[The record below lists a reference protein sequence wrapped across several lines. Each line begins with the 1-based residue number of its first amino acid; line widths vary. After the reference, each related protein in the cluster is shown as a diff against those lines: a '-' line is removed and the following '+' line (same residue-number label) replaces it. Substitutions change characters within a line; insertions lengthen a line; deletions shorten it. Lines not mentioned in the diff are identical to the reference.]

1 MNKNSNQKIITQ
13 ILCVAWLIFTIFP
26 LYWIFVTS
34 FKSPIAVTG
43 GPTYLPW
50 IDFEPTLNAW
60 SDAFSGSRGDFF
72 ATFFNSVWISI
83 AASLIA
89 VVFGSMAA
97 YALVRFQFRVKLLAG
112 IIFASCGMGSYL
124 LAKEIFDWKDTTSMG
139 FAFLCALIL
148 SVISNRL
155 PLPGPVLK
163 NNDVVFW
170 FVSQRMMPPIVS
182 AFALY
187 MLYSKIGKDSGIRL
201 LDSFA
206 GLTLCYVAFSLPL
219 VVWLMRDF
227 FESLPVEV
235 EEAALVDDVPR
246 WRIFLEIVIP
256 MAKPGLVA
264 VTMITIGFVWNEF
277 LFALILTTGDWQ
289 TLPVLLS
296 GQNSYRGDE
305 WWAIAVANII
315 AIAPMLII
323 TILLGRMMRSGLML
337 GSIR

>member
-1 MNKNSNQKIITQ
+1 MNENSNQKIITQ
-13 ILCVAWLIFTIFP
+13 ILCIAWLIFTLFP

-112 IIFASCGMGSYL
+112 IVFASCGMGSYL
-124 LAKEIFDWKDTTSMG
+124 LAKEIFDWKDTTSMC

-148 SVISNRL
+148 SVVSNRL

>member
-13 ILCVAWLIFTIFP
+13 ILCIAWLIFTLFP

-112 IIFASCGMGSYL
+112 IVFASCGMGSYL

-155 PLPGPVLK
+155 RLPGPVLK

-315 AIAPMLII
+315 AIVPMLII

>member
-1 MNKNSNQKIITQ
+1 M
-13 ILCVAWLIFTIFP
+13 
-26 LYWIFVTS
+26 
-34 FKSPIAVTG
+34 
-43 GPTYLPW
+43 
-50 IDFEPTLNAW
+50 
-60 SDAFSGSRGDFF
+60 
-72 ATFFNSVWISI
+72 
-83 AASLIA
+83 
-89 VVFGSMAA
+89 
-97 YALVRFQFRVKLLAG
+97 
-112 IIFASCGMGSYL
+112 SCYL

-148 SVISNRL
+148 SVTSNRL
-155 PLPGPVLK
+155 PLPGPILR

-187 MLYSKIGKDSGIRL
+187 MLYSKIGKDSGVRL

-227 FESLPVEV
+227 FESLPIEV

>member
-13 ILCVAWLIFTIFP
+13 ILCITWLIFTLFP

-60 SDAFSGSRGDFF
+60 HDAFSGSRGDFF
-72 ATFFNSVWISI
+72 ATFFNSVWISV

-97 YALVRFQFRVKLLAG
+97 YALVRFTFKVRLLAG
-112 IIFASCGMGSYL
+112 VVFAASGMSCYI

-139 FAFLCALIL
+139 FAFLCALTL
-148 SVISNRL
+148 SVTSNRL
-155 PLPGPVLK
+155 PLPGPILR

-227 FESLPVEV
+227 FESLPIEV

>member
-1 MNKNSNQKIITQ
+1 MNKSSNQKIITQ
-13 ILCVAWLIFTIFP
+13 ILCIAWLIFTLFP

-112 IIFASCGMGSYL
+112 IVFASCGMGSYL

-163 NNDVVFW
+163 NNDVVFC

>member
-13 ILCVAWLIFTIFP
+13 ILCIAWLIFTLFP

-60 SDAFSGSRGDFF
+60 HDAFSGSRGDFF
-72 ATFFNSVWISI
+72 ATFFNSVWISV

-97 YALVRFQFRVKLLAG
+97 YALVRFTFKVRLLAG
-112 IIFASCGMGSYL
+112 VVFAASGMSCYI

-155 PLPGPVLK
+155 PLPGPILR

-187 MLYSKIGKDSGIRL
+187 MLYSKIGKDSGVRL

-227 FESLPVEV
+227 FESLPIEV

-246 WRIFLEIVIP
+246 WRIFIEIVIP

>member
-1 MNKNSNQKIITQ
+1 MNKNSSQKIITQ
-13 ILCVAWLIFTIFP
+13 ILCIAWLIFTLFP

-50 IDFEPTLNAW
+50 IDYEPTLNAW

-112 IIFASCGMGSYL
+112 IVFASCGMGSYL

>member
-13 ILCVAWLIFTIFP
+13 ILCIVWLIFTLFP

-112 IIFASCGMGSYL
+112 IVFASCGMGSYL

-148 SVISNRL
+148 SVVSNRL

-246 WRIFLEIVIP
+246 WRIFLEIVVP

>member
-13 ILCVAWLIFTIFP
+13 ILSIAWLIFTLFP

-112 IIFASCGMGSYL
+112 IVFASCGMGSYL

-246 WRIFLEIVIP
+246 WRIFLEIVVP

>member
-1 MNKNSNQKIITQ
+1 MNKSSNQKIITQ
-13 ILCVAWLIFTIFP
+13 ILCIAWLIFTLFP

-60 SDAFSGSRGDFF
+60 GDAFSGSRGDFF

-112 IIFASCGMGSYL
+112 IVFASCGMGSYL

>member
-1 MNKNSNQKIITQ
+1 MNENSNQKIITQ
-13 ILCVAWLIFTIFP
+13 ILCIAWLIFTIFP

-112 IIFASCGMGSYL
+112 IVFASCGMGSYL

>member
-1 MNKNSNQKIITQ
+1 MNKNSNQKILTQ
-13 ILCVAWLIFTIFP
+13 VLCIAWLIFTLFP

-112 IIFASCGMGSYL
+112 IVFASCGMGSYL

>member
-1 MNKNSNQKIITQ
+1 MNKKSNQKIITQ

-112 IIFASCGMGSYL
+112 IVFASCGMGSYL

>member
-112 IIFASCGMGSYL
+112 IVFATCGMGSYL

-201 LDSFA
+201 LDRFA

-246 WRIFLEIVIP
+246 WRIFLEIVVP

>member
-1 MNKNSNQKIITQ
+1 MNKYSNQKIITQ
-13 ILCVAWLIFTIFP
+13 ILCIAWLIFTLFP

-43 GPTYLPW
+43 GPTYLAW

-112 IIFASCGMGSYL
+112 IVFASCGMGSYL

-148 SVISNRL
+148 SIISNRL

-264 VTMITIGFVWNEF
+264 VTMITVGFVWNEF

>member
-1 MNKNSNQKIITQ
+1 MNKSSNQKIITQ
-13 ILCVAWLIFTIFP
+13 ILCIAWLIFTLFP

-97 YALVRFQFRVKLLAG
+97 YALVRFQFKVKLLAG
-112 IIFASCGMGSYL
+112 IVFASCGMGSYL

>member
-1 MNKNSNQKIITQ
+1 
-13 ILCVAWLIFTIFP
+13 
-26 LYWIFVTS
+26 
-34 FKSPIAVTG
+34 
-43 GPTYLPW
+43 
-50 IDFEPTLNAW
+50 
-60 SDAFSGSRGDFF
+60 GSRGDFF

-112 IIFASCGMGSYL
+112 IVFASCGMGSYL

>member
-1 MNKNSNQKIITQ
+1 MERNTNKRLLQ
-13 ILCVAWLIFTIFP
+13 ILCVVWLIFTLFP

-34 FKSPIAVTG
+34 LKSPIAVTG
-43 GPTYLPW
+43 GPTYIPW
-50 IDFEPTLNAW
+50 IDFEPTLSAW
-60 SDAFSGSRGDFF
+60 EDAFSGSRGDFF
-72 ATFFNSVWISI
+72 ATFFNSVWISVG
-83 AASLIA
+83 ASLIA
-89 VVFGSMAA
+89 VTFGSMAA

-112 IIFASCGMGSYL
+112 IVFASSGMGSYL

-187 MLYSKIGKDSGIRL
+187 MLYSKIGKDSGVRL

>member
-1 MNKNSNQKIITQ
+1 MNKSSNQKIITQ
-13 ILCVAWLIFTIFP
+13 ILCIAWLIFTLFP

-112 IIFASCGMGSYL
+112 IVFASCGMGSYL

>member
-1 MNKNSNQKIITQ
+1 MNRNSNQKIITQ
-13 ILCVAWLIFTIFP
+13 ILCVAWLIFTLFP

-112 IIFASCGMGSYL
+112 IVFASCGMGSYL
-124 LAKEIFDWKDTTSMG
+124 LAKEVFDWKDATSMC

>member
-1 MNKNSNQKIITQ
+1 MNKSSNQKIITQ
-13 ILCVAWLIFTIFP
+13 ILCIAWLIFTLFP

-97 YALVRFQFRVKLLAG
+97 YALVRFQFKVKLLAG
-112 IIFASCGMGSYL
+112 IVFASCGMGSYL
-124 LAKEIFDWKDTTSMG
+124 LAKEIFDWTDTTSMG

>member
-1 MNKNSNQKIITQ
+1 MNENSNQKIITQ
-13 ILCVAWLIFTIFP
+13 ILCIAWLIFTLFP

-97 YALVRFQFRVKLLAG
+97 YALVRFQFRVKFLAG
-112 IIFASCGMGSYL
+112 IVFASCGMGSYL

-163 NNDVVFW
+163 NYDVVFW

-246 WRIFLEIVIP
+246 WRIFLEIVVP

-289 TLPVLLS
+289 TLPVLLLS
-296 GQNSYRGDE
+296 
-305 WWAIAVANII
+305 
-315 AIAPMLII
+315 LIHI
-323 TILLGRMMRSGLML
+323 
-337 GSIR
+337 

>member
-83 AASLIA
+83 AASLSA
-89 VVFGSMAA
+89 VIFGSMAA
-97 YALVRFQFRVKLLAG
+97 YARVRFQFRVKLLAG
-112 IIFASCGMGSYL
+112 IVFASCGMGSYL

-148 SVISNRL
+148 SVTSNRL

>member
-13 ILCVAWLIFTIFP
+13 ILCIAWLIFTIFP

-112 IIFASCGMGSYL
+112 IVFASCGMGSYL
-124 LAKEIFDWKDTTSMG
+124 LAKEVFDWKDTTSMS

-148 SVISNRL
+148 SITSNRL

-246 WRIFLEIVIP
+246 WRIFLEIVVP

>member
-1 MNKNSNQKIITQ
+1 MGTDSNRRFLIQG
-13 ILCVAWLIFTIFP
+13 LCVLWLIFTLFP

-34 FKSPIAVTG
+34 FKSPIAVTS

-60 SDAFSGSRGDFF
+60 RDAFSGERGDFF
-72 ATFFNSVWISI
+72 ATFLNSVWISLGSSI
-83 AASLIA
+83 IA
-89 VVFGSMAA
+89 VAFGSMAA
-97 YALVRFQFRVKLLAG
+97 YALVRFQFRVRLLSG
-112 IIFASCGMGSYL
+112 IAFAAAGMGAYV
-124 LAKEIFDWKDTTSMG
+124 LAKEGLDFKETSAMG
-139 FAFLCALIL
+139 IAFVAALVVSL
-148 SVISNRL
+148 VVNRL

-187 MLYSKIGKDSGIRL
+187 MLYSKIGKETGVRL

-246 WRIFLEIVIP
+246 WRIFLEIVLP

-323 TILLGRMMRSGLML
+323 TIYLGRMMRSGLML

>member
-1 MNKNSNQKIITQ
+1 MNKNSNRKIITQ
-13 ILCVAWLIFTIFP
+13 ILCIAWLIFTLFP

-112 IIFASCGMGSYL
+112 IVFASCGMGSYL

>member
-13 ILCVAWLIFTIFP
+13 ILCIAWLIFTLFP

-72 ATFFNSVWISI
+72 ATFFNSVWISV

-112 IIFASCGMGSYL
+112 IVFAFCGMASYL

>member
-13 ILCVAWLIFTIFP
+13 ILCIAWLIFTLFP

-112 IIFASCGMGSYL
+112 IVFASCGMGSYL

-219 VVWLMRDF
+219 VV
-227 FESLPVEV
+227 
-235 EEAALVDDVPR
+235 
-246 WRIFLEIVIP
+246 
-256 MAKPGLVA
+256 
-264 VTMITIGFVWNEF
+264 
-277 LFALILTTGDWQ
+277 
-289 TLPVLLS
+289 
-296 GQNSYRGDE
+296 
-305 WWAIAVANII
+305 
-315 AIAPMLII
+315 
-323 TILLGRMMRSGLML
+323 
-337 GSIR
+337 

>member
-1 MNKNSNQKIITQ
+1 MLGMMHFLAAEVISLQLFQ
-13 ILCVAWLIFTIFP
+13 FGLD
-26 LYWIFVTS
+26 
-34 FKSPIAVTG
+34 
-43 GPTYLPW
+43 
-50 IDFEPTLNAW
+50 IDA
-60 SDAFSGSRGDFF
+60 S
-72 ATFFNSVWISI
+72 
-83 AASLIA
+83 SLIA
-89 VVFGSMAA
+89 VAFGSMAA

-112 IIFASCGMGSYL
+112 IVFASCGMGSYL

-148 SVISNRL
+148 SVTSNRL

-264 VTMITIGFVWNEF
+264 VTMITVGFVWNEF

>member
-1 MNKNSNQKIITQ
+1 MNENSNQKIITQ
-13 ILCVAWLIFTIFP
+13 ILCIAWLIFTLFP

-112 IIFASCGMGSYL
+112 IVFASCGMGSYL

>member
-13 ILCVAWLIFTIFP
+13 ILCVAWLIFTLFP

-112 IIFASCGMGSYL
+112 IVFASCGMGSYL
-124 LAKEIFDWKDTTSMG
+124 LAKEVFDWKDATSMC

-163 NNDVVFW
+163 NNDVVF
-170 FVSQRMMPPIVS
+170 
-182 AFALY
+182 
-187 MLYSKIGKDSGIRL
+187 
-201 LDSFA
+201 
-206 GLTLCYVAFSLPL
+206 
-219 VVWLMRDF
+219 
-227 FESLPVEV
+227 
-235 EEAALVDDVPR
+235 
-246 WRIFLEIVIP
+246 
-256 MAKPGLVA
+256 
-264 VTMITIGFVWNEF
+264 
-277 LFALILTTGDWQ
+277 
-289 TLPVLLS
+289 
-296 GQNSYRGDE
+296 
-305 WWAIAVANII
+305 
-315 AIAPMLII
+315 
-323 TILLGRMMRSGLML
+323 
-337 GSIR
+337 

>member
-1 MNKNSNQKIITQ
+1 MNKNSNQKIIIQ
-13 ILCVAWLIFTIFP
+13 VLCIAWLIFTLFP

-112 IIFASCGMGSYL
+112 IVFASCGMGSYL
-124 LAKEIFDWKDTTSMG
+124 LAKEIFDWKDTASMG

>member
-13 ILCVAWLIFTIFP
+13 ILCVAWLMFTIFP

-112 IIFASCGMGSYL
+112 IVFASCGMGSYL

-155 PLPGPVLK
+155 PLPGPILK

-246 WRIFLEIVIP
+246 WRIFLEIVVP

>member
-1 MNKNSNQKIITQ
+1 MNKNSNKKIITQ
-13 ILCVAWLIFTIFP
+13 ILCIAWLIFTLFP

-34 FKSPIAVTG
+34 FKTPIAVTG

-60 SDAFSGSRGDFF
+60 NDAFSGSRGDFF

-89 VVFGSMAA
+89 VAFGSMAA
-97 YALVRFQFRVKLLAG
+97 YALVRFTFKVRLLAG
-112 IIFASCGMGSYL
+112 LVFATSGLGCYI

-139 FAFLCALIL
+139 FAFLCALVL
-148 SVISNRL
+148 SIISNRL
-155 PLPGPVLK
+155 PLPGPILK
-163 NNDVVFW
+163 NNDIVFW

-187 MLYSKIGKDSGIRL
+187 MLYSKIGKDSGVRL

-227 FESLPVEV
+227 FESLPIEV

>member
-1 MNKNSNQKIITQ
+1 MHTTRWKRNLIQG
-13 ILCVAWLIFTIFP
+13 LCLLWLIGTLFP

-34 FKSPIAVTG
+34 FKPPIAVNG

-50 IDFEPTLNAW
+50 IDFEPTLKAW
-60 SDAFSGSRGDFF
+60 RDAFSGERGNFS
-72 ATFFNSVWISI
+72 ATFMNSVWISI
-83 AASLIA
+83 GASVISVTL
-89 VVFGSMAA
+89 GSMAA
-97 YALVRFQFRVKLLAG
+97 YALVRFQFRVRLLAG
-112 IIFASCGMGSYL
+112 VLFAVSGIGAYVLAREQLGVSDVSAMG
-124 LAKEIFDWKDTTSMG
+124 I
-139 FAFLCALIL
+139 AFVIALVASIGA
-148 SVISNRL
+148 NQL
-155 PLPGPVLK
+155 PLPGPVLQ

-187 MLYSKIGKDSGIRL
+187 MLYSKIGKQTGVPM
-201 LDSFA
+201 LDSF
-206 GLTLCYVAFSLPL
+206 GGMTLCYVAFSLPL

-227 FESLPVEV
+227 FESIPLEV

-246 WRIFLEIVIP
+246 WRIFIEIVIP

-264 VTMITIGFVWNEF
+264 VTLITLGFIWNEF
-277 LFALILTTGDWQ
+277 LFALILTTGEWQ
-289 TLPVLLS
+289 TLPILLS

-323 TILLGRMMRSGLML
+323 TVVLGRMMRSGLML

>member
-1 MNKNSNQKIITQ
+1 MNENSNQKIITQ
-13 ILCVAWLIFTIFP
+13 ILCIAWLIFTLFP

-112 IIFASCGMGSYL
+112 IVFASCGMGSYL

-148 SVISNRL
+148 SVISNRI

-264 VTMITIGFVWNEF
+264 VTMITIGFVWNEI